1 MTEINYLHA
10 SISTSLHIVINC
22 LLWIWGLLVSMLR
35 WKIWGRGGTVKVGG
49 AGEESG
55 GSTGEEVAGASE
67 DVGGS
72 VGKEIGGG
80 DDNSDKEVEGGG
92 DVSLDAVLPLCAGC
106 PRVLFLL
113 CWMCAAQSSQGA
125 LDPSTL
131 RLSSIGPLMNRQ
143 GLGGGGRGQ
152 ERSGRSRVRL
162 EHGIHGGETFPL
174 NAKCHPVSN
183 GLETTPKRFVP
194 REQG

>member
-1 MTEINYLHA
+1 VA
-10 SISTSLHIVINC
+10 A
-22 LLWIWGLLVSMLR
+22 
-35 WKIWGRGGTVKVGG
+35 VKVGG

-55 GSTGEEVAGASE
+55 GSTGEEVAGTSE

-113 CWMCAAQSSQGA
+113 CWSRAALCSPPAPDDRFPWAHHEEEMAGA
-125 LDPSTL
+125 GSPPACSALL
-131 RLSSIGPLMNRQ
+131 H
-143 GLGGGGRGQ
+143 GRGKRVQ
-152 ERSGRSRVRL
+152 AKEWHEQAGRGWRRAS
-162 EHGIHGGETFPL
+162 
-174 NAKCHPVSN
+174 S
-183 GLETTPKRFVP
+183 
-194 REQG
+194 